1 MKRLQ
6 ESTVSDNVVLHAL
19 GNIGLGN
26 HGILF
31 QRFYPQKLNG
41 NRPFA
46 YSAPVSTQNKSGFYA
61 KLENFTESLYFIA
74 PILKLE
80 PLFTGLWKGLFHDII
95 KYGVKSLRLHH
106 LMPQSIESDA

>member
-1 MKRLQ
+1 MAGLIQERMKRLQ

-31 QRFYPQKLNG
+31 QRFYPQKING

-46 YSAPVSTQNKSGFYA
+46 HSAPVSTLNKTGFYV
-61 KLENFTESLYFIA
+61 KVENFTESRYFNA
-74 PILKLE
+74 PILKLV
-80 PLFTGLWKGLFHDII
+80 PLFTGFWKGLLQDITNM
-95 KYGVKSLRLHH
+95 V
-106 LMPQSIESDA
+106 

>member
-1 MKRLQ
+1 MAGLIQERMKRLQ

-31 QRFYPQKLNG
+31 QRFYSRKLNG

-46 YSAPVSTQNKSGFYA
+46 HSAPVSTQNESGFRQRW
-61 KLENFTESLYFIA
+61 KISQNHCISSLQ
-74 PILKLE
+74 
-80 PLFTGLWKGLFHDII
+80 
-95 KYGVKSLRLHH
+95 SL
-106 LMPQSIESDA
+106 S

>member
-1 MKRLQ
+1 MAGLIQERMKRLQ

-31 QRFYPQKLNG
+31 QRFYSQKLNC

-46 YSAPVSTQNKSGFYA
+46 HSAAVSTQNKSGFYA
-61 KLENFTESLYFIA
+61 KMENFTESLYFNA
-74 PILKLE
+74 PIL
-80 PLFTGLWKGLFHDII
+80 
-95 KYGVKSLRLHH
+95 S
-106 LMPQSIESDA
+106 

>member
-31 QRFYPQKLNG
+31 QRFYPQKLNC

-46 YSAPVSTQNKSGFYA
+46 HSTPVSTQNKSGFYA
-61 KLENFTESLYFIA
+61 KVENFTESLYFIA
-74 PILKLE
+74 PVSVFVHKIVE
-80 PLFTGLWKGLFHDII
+80 RSVP
-95 KYGVKSLRLHH
+95 
-106 LMPQSIESDA
+106 